1 MNITI
6 PSTNSYFLKDNI
18 EEIVKILENS
28 GMLLYPTDTIWGVG
42 CDACNPVAIE
52 RIYNLK
58 QRDRSKPFVLLV
70 DSVDM
75 LRRYVKSVHP
85 RIETLLSYHQRPL
98 TVIYEQ
104 GINLPSNAMSKEQ
117 SVAIRIAKDKFCQQ
131 LIKTL
136 GKPLI
141 ATSANISEEP
151 FPANFGEISS
161 AIIQG
166 VEYVVHHRRD
176 DKVQREPS
184 VIIKYN
190 EKGDLT
196 FIRE

>member
-1 MNITI
+1 M
-6 PSTNSYFLKDNI
+6 PSTNSYFLKDRI
-18 EEIVKILENS
+18 EEIVTILEDS
-28 GMLLYPTDTIWGVG
+28 GIILYPTDTIWGVG

-58 QRDRSKPFVLLV
+58 KRERSKPFVLLV
-70 DSVDM
+70 DSIEM
-75 LRRYVKSVHP
+75 LRNYVNSVHP
-85 RIETLLSYHQRPL
+85 RIETLLSFHSRPL

-104 GINLPSNAMSKEQ
+104 GVNLPENAMASSG
-117 SVAIRIAKDKFCQQ
+117 SVAIRIAKDNFCQQ

-141 ATSANISEEP
+141 ATSANISAEP

-161 AIIQG
+161 EIIQG

-176 DKVQREPS
+176 DKEERTPS

-190 EKGDLT
+190 QKGDLT

>member
-6 PSTNSYFLKDNI
+6 PNTNSYFLKDRI
-18 EEIVKILENS
+18 EEIVAIIEDS
-28 GMLLYPTDTIWGVG
+28 GILLYPTDTIWGVG
-42 CDACNPVAIE
+42 CDACDPVAIE

-58 QRDRSKPFVLLV
+58 KRDRSKPFVLLV
-70 DSVDM
+70 DSIEM
-75 LRRYVKSVHP
+75 LRNYVESVHP
-85 RIETLLSYHQRPL
+85 RIETLLSFHSRPL

-104 GINLPSNAMSKEQ
+104 GANLPENAMSSSG
-117 SVAIRIAKDKFCQQ
+117 SVAIRIVKDKFCQQ
-131 LIKTL
+131 LIRTL

-141 ATSANISEEP
+141 ATSANISDAP

-161 AIIQG
+161 DIIQG

-176 DKVQREPS
+176 DREQRAPS

-190 EKGDLT
+190 KKGDLT
-196 FIRE
+196 FIRT

>member
-1 MNITI
+1 MNIAI
-6 PSTNSYFLKDNI
+6 PNTNSYFLKDRI
-18 EEIVKILENS
+18 DEIVTVLEDS
-28 GMLLYPTDTIWGVG
+28 GIILYPTDTIWGVG

-58 QRDRSKPFVLLV
+58 KRDRSKPFVLLV
-70 DSVDM
+70 DSIEM
-75 LRRYVKSVHP
+75 LRGYVSSVHP
-85 RIETLLSYHQRPL
+85 RIETLLSFHSRPL

-104 GINLPSNAMSKEQ
+104 GINLPANAMSSEGT
-117 SVAIRIAKDKFCQQ
+117 VAIRIAKDKFCQQ
-131 LIKTL
+131 LIKDL

-141 ATSANISEEP
+141 ATSANISNEP

-161 AIIQG
+161 AVIQG

-176 DKVQREPS
+176 DKEQREPS

-190 EKGDLT
+190 HKGDLT
-196 FIRE
+196 FIRT

>member
-6 PSTNSYFLKDNI
+6 PNSNSYFLKDRI
-18 EEIVKILENS
+18 DEIVSILDNS
-28 GMLLYPTDTIWGVG
+28 GIILYPTDTIWGVG
-42 CDACNPVAIE
+42 CDACNPVSIE

-58 QRDRSKPFVLLV
+58 KRDRSKPFVLLV
-70 DSVDM
+70 DSIEM
-75 LRRYVKSVHP
+75 LRNYVASVHP
-85 RIETLLSYHQRPL
+85 RIETLLSFHSRPL

-104 GINLPSNAMSKEQ
+104 GANLPTNAMASGGT
-117 SVAIRIAKDKFCQQ
+117 VAIRIAKDKFCQQ

-141 ATSANISEEP
+141 ATSANISGEP
-151 FPANFGEISS
+151 FPSNFGEISS
-161 AIIQG
+161 DIIQG

-176 DKVQREPS
+176 DKEQRAPS